1 MRKLRRF
8 IVFFLIVAISVGIG
22 YGAQK
27 FEEFM
32 VRKNHP
38 LKYSEYV
45 EKYSKEYEIPETL
58 LYSVIKCESSFDPE
72 AKSRAGARGL
82 MQLMPKTF
90 EEMARRLGEE
100 FKEELMFDPETS
112 IRYGSYYLDYLYNI
126 FGDWKLVLAAYNGG
140 MGNVRKW
147 MEDSEYFDGVNI
159 IKYPKGFE
167 ETKQYVERVT
177 EAQKMYTELWFND
190 NK

>member
-1 MRKLRRF
+1 MRKF

-22 YGAQK
+22 YGAQS
-27 FEEFM
+27 FEDYM
-32 VRKNHP
+32 IKQRHP

-45 EKYSKEYEIPETL
+45 DKYSEQFDIPKTL
-58 LYSVIKCESSFDPE
+58 LYSVIKCESGFDTN
-72 AKSRAGARGL
+72 AKSRVGARGL

-90 EEMARRLGEE
+90 EEMARRQGEE
-100 FKEELMFDPETS
+100 FKEELMYDAETN
-112 IRYGSYYLDYLYNI
+112 IRYGSYYLNYLYNI

-140 MGNVRKW
+140 MGNVKKW
-147 MEDSEYFDGVNI
+147 MEDSDYFDGVKI

-167 ETKQYVERVT
+167 ETEGYVKRVT
-177 EAQKMYTELWFND
+177 DAQKVYVELWFSD

>member
-1 MRKLRRF
+1 M
-8 IVFFLIVAISVGIG
+8 I
-22 YGAQK
+22 
-27 FEEFM
+27 
-32 VRKNHP
+32 RKNHP

-45 EKYSKEYEIPETL
+45 EKYAKQYEIPETL

-72 AKSRAGARGL
+72 AKSCAGARGL

-100 FKEELMFDPETS
+100 YKEELMFDAETS

-126 FGDWKLVLAAYNGG
+126 FGDWRLVLAAYNGG

-147 MEDSEYFDGVNI
+147 MEDSEYFDGVKI
-159 IKYPKGFE
+159 IKYPKGFG
-167 ETKQYVERVT
+167 ETEQYVQRVT
-177 EAQKMYTELWFND
+177 DAQKVYEELWFKN
-190 NK
+190 NNN